1 MICGKIIKKCLFVI
15 ALLSIIA
22 SVPALWWAW
31 KYYQLPEFPDR
42 RNYKTIEERAERAM
56 DFARSHN
63 MNEHYALFVD
73 YGIPSGT
80 PRLFVW
86 DFHQKK
92 IVARW
97 IGVSLAM
104 SAACPFMCWLF
115 VEPPT
120 RSLSF
125 LQR

>member
-86 DFHQKK
+86 TSIRRRLLQ
-92 IVARW
+92 VRMLCMGLAVGARMSVQ
-97 IGVSLAM
+97 GSVTSPVVSVQL
-104 SAACPFMCWLF
+104 
-115 VEPPT
+115 
-120 RSLSF
+120 
-125 LQR
+125 